1 MSAFWRFLRD
11 KHNQQVLGWLGGGLV
26 VLATGLWVAVVY
38 FFPPQKSSEPQ
49 SSEPMP
55 PTVQADCGGVA
66 IGGNVSRSTIT
77 GGAATSSDCAPK
89 LEEAVVAFREALKE
103 RSRERVPLEWAR
115 VQSNLGDALAHLG
128 ERESGTTKLEEAV
141 IAYREALIERTRER
155 VPLDWA
161 MTQNNLGNALYVL
174 GT

>member
-1 MSAFWRFLRD
+1 MLDNCHER
-11 KHNQQVLGWLGGGLV
+11 

-77 GGAATSSDCAPK
+77 GGAATRSDCAPK

-103 RSRERVPLEWAR
+103 R
-115 VQSNLGDALAHLG
+115 
-128 ERESGTTKLEEAV
+128 
-141 IAYREALIERTRER
+141 TRER

-161 MTQNNLGNALYVL
+161 MT
-174 GT
+174 